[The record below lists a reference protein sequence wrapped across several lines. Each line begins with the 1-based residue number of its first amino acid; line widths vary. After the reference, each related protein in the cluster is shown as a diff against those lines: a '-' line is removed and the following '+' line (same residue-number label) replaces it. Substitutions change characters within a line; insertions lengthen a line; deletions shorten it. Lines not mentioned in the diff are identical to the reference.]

1 MRSIKKAYCRGV
13 QTLFYAAMPFLPYR
27 DPYIFGDIYGLVRFL
42 SRSGISSVLLVTDSS
57 LREMGA
63 TSELE
68 GLLGDDGIK
77 CAVYDG
83 VCANPT
89 VENVEQARLIY
100 IRNECDCIIAFGG
113 GSSIDCAKAAGARI
127 AYPERPLSKLKGTLK
142 VLRAIPTLVAIP
154 TTAGT
159 GSEATLAAVITD
171 AKTRHKYTINSFPL
185 IPSYAVLD
193 PAITFTL
200 PPHLTATPGMDALT
214 HAVEAYIGRSTTAET
229 REMALEAAAL
239 IFGNI
244 LKAYRDGYDRKA
256 RENMLRAAYL
266 AGAAFSKSYVG
277 YVHAVAHSL
286 GGQYNIPR
294 GLANAVLLPIV
305 LEMYGDSVH
314 KKLYRVGVRAGVCD
328 SWDTYGQGAGKFIEA
343 VRSLN
348 RSMGIPVK
356 LKGIKKEDIELMAR
370 HADREANPLYPVP
383 KLMDAKELEEIY
395 YRAADMT

>member
-127 AYPERPLSKLKGTLK
+127 A
-142 VLRAIPTLVAIP
+142 
-154 TTAGT
+154 
-159 GSEATLAAVITD
+159 
-171 AKTRHKYTINSFPL
+171 
-185 IPSYAVLD
+185 
-193 PAITFTL
+193 
-200 PPHLTATPGMDALT
+200 
-214 HAVEAYIGRSTTAET
+214 
-229 REMALEAAAL
+229 
-239 IFGNI
+239 
-244 LKAYRDGYDRKA
+244 
-256 RENMLRAAYL
+256 
-266 AGAAFSKSYVG
+266 
-277 YVHAVAHSL
+277 
-286 GGQYNIPR
+286 
-294 GLANAVLLPIV
+294 
-305 LEMYGDSVH
+305 
-314 KKLYRVGVRAGVCD
+314 
-328 SWDTYGQGAGKFIEA
+328 
-343 VRSLN
+343 
-348 RSMGIPVK
+348 
-356 LKGIKKEDIELMAR
+356 
-370 HADREANPLYPVP
+370 
-383 KLMDAKELEEIY
+383 
-395 YRAADMT
+395 